1 MSDYTKPLPEMEG
14 LTGEFYDFC
23 KQGELRFQQ
32 CADCGEFR
40 HVPREVCA
48 HCNSFDWQWAASSGR
63 GRVYTWTVVERA
75 LHPDF
80 MDATPLAP
88 VVVELE
94 EGVRLLTNLVNVAP
108 QDLVMDMPVEVE
120 FRAVTDTVTLPL
132 FRAV

>member
-1 MSDYTKPLPEMEG
+1 MRVDVAGDFLRLRQKPHQRLLGRCRTTTVQPGVGLEARVEG
-14 LTGEFYDFC
+14 AGE
-23 KQGELRFQQ
+23 
-32 CADCGEFR
+32 
-40 HVPREVCA
+40 
-48 HCNSFDWQWAASSGR
+48 
-63 GRVYTWTVVERA
+63 
-75 LHPDF
+75 
-80 MDATPLAP
+80 PLAP